1 VRLRLAAIYTGVFLV
16 VGIALIAITYSLL
29 SQQLNA
35 LTPQQWISAPGTTT
49 DQTPVVLGPAQD
61 AQLNAQLNAAMAHQR
76 AVTLHQLVV
85 QAAIA
90 LALTTALAAAVGWFA
105 SARALRPL
113 RSVTATAHRLSQ
125 RNLDERIALR
135 GPRDEI

>member
-35 LTPQQWISAPGTTT
+35 FAPPGL
-49 DQTPVVLGPAQD
+49 QTLFVLRPGQGAE
-61 AQLNAQLNAAMAHQR
+61 LNAQLNEVVAHQR

-90 LALTTALAAAVGWFA
+90 RFTLALGLPHRRPPSLSCNTPWAAACSSCTGRT
-105 SARALRPL
+105 S
-113 RSVTATAHRLSQ
+113 
-125 RNLDERIALR
+125 
-135 GPRDEI
+135 